1 MTTIKFRGAQSG
13 CYRSALSRSLPCHRR
28 VATRTSAVPAQFVET
43 TSTSDRDEAKQA
55 LRELVKFTNRGLG
68 VRTFQRG
75 LIEEAQVRVESF
87 QELELDYTKL
97 AGKWK
102 LVYTTASDVLPIL
115 EAEYRLSPGP
125 FSAFLPRPLEVGNIY
140 QRFTAPDEG
149 VVENIIHFKTP
160 ATSLTFTVGARYKVR
175 TGKRIALVFENARLG
190 ELHISEATEA
200 LIAPALLPR
209 GSLQQM
215 ILLALREFQLSFQ
228 FRTAAQL
235 VSQAMTRRDNV
246 AAGYLLSYLDE
257 DMLIGRAIGLGGTFI
272 FVREM

>member
-97 AGKWK
+97 AGTKFG
-102 LVYTTASDVLPIL
+102 LAS
-115 EAEYRLSPGP
+115 ASRLCSKMHDWASCT
-125 FSAFLPRPLEVGNIY
+125 SARRRKPLSHPHCY
-140 QRFTAPDEG
+140 
-149 VVENIIHFKTP
+149 
-160 ATSLTFTVGARYKVR
+160 
-175 TGKRIALVFENARLG
+175 
-190 ELHISEATEA
+190 
-200 LIAPALLPR
+200 
-209 GSLQQM
+209 
-215 ILLALREFQLSFQ
+215 LADPCSR
-228 FRTAAQL
+228 
-235 VSQAMTRRDNV
+235 
-246 AAGYLLSYLDE
+246 
-257 DMLIGRAIGLGGTFI
+257 
-272 FVREM
+272 